1 MTMELDRAEKPLLQ
15 LRKLLKTLPS
25 NPAPDEV
32 HELRI
37 RARKIEAVGAAL
49 KAADAKRTKRLLKLI
64 KPVRKAAGGVR
75 DMDVLTGNLLHMPQN
90 ADHEASND
98 ALIRLVEH
106 LGTVR
111 RKSAGHLLDVVNR
124 QRRPARRSLKNYAK
138 LVESV
143 VKGKKPAPIEI
154 ARTLE
159 STDGSGSP
167 ASSLMAELRK
177 WPRLNAQNIH
187 TFRLKVKQLRYVLQ
201 LFPGADRGLVDSLGK
216 VKDEIGDWHDWQQL
230 LGIARDILDAR
241 KDKALLAE
249 IDAAV
254 KEKLAHALA
263 GTNALRRRYLKSAP
277 PRRKAS

>member
-1 MTMELDRAEKPLLQ
+1 MELDRAEKPLLQ

-25 NPAPDEV
+25 NPAPNEV

-75 DMDVLTGNLLHMPQN
+75 DMDVLTGNLMHMPQN
-90 ADHEASND
+90 ADHEGSND
-98 ALIRLVEH
+98 SLIRLVEH

-111 RKSAGHLLDVVNR
+111 RKSVGHLLDAVNR

-159 STDGSGSP
+159 SADGSGSL
-167 ASSLMAELRK
+167 ASSLMTELRK
-177 WPRLNAQNIH
+177 WPRLDARNIH
-187 TFRLKVKQLRYVLQ
+187 TFRLKVKELRYVLQ

-230 LGIARDILDAR
+230 LGIARDVLDAR

-249 IDAAV
+249 IDASA

-263 GTNALRRRYLKSAP
+263 GANALRCRYLKSAP
-277 PRRKAS
+277 ARRKAS